1 MTPRS
6 TRTGALLGV
15 LAIAACTACSAPPG
29 DEAVDEEAQDLSS
42 SYVFHCRAAYR
53 ASGPDIAS
61 IRLSKTRATLTAVG
75 PSLAGV
81 GGIYTYNPS
90 YHPRAASHQGDSQ
103 YGLDDGQGHKMVL
116 LFDGTMRAGGVAL
129 ASGGHGGDVTLE
141 GPRISHG
148 IESMRCRR

>member
-6 TRTGALLGV
+6 LPRVALMGV
-15 LAIAACTACSAPPG
+15 LAVAASTACSSPPD
-29 DEAVDEEAQDLSS
+29 DEVVNEEAQDLTS

-53 ASGPDIAS
+53 ASGPEIAT
-61 IRLSKTRATLTAVG
+61 IRVSKTRATLGAVG

-81 GGIYTYNPS
+81 AGFYTYNPN
-90 YHPRAASHQGDSQ
+90 YHPRAASHQGYSQ

-116 LFDGTMRAGGVAL
+116 LFDGTMRTGGVAL
-129 ASGGHGGDVTLE
+129 PSGGHGGDVTLE

-148 IESMRCRR
+148 LESMYCRR